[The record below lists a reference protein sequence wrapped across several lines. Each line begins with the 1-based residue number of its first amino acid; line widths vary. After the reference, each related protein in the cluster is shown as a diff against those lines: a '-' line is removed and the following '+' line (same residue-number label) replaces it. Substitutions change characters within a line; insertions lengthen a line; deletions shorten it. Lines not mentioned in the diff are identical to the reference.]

1 MIDAPRD
8 YARLAWP
15 VVSAGLLSLPLFFGR
30 GFYLNILDFVG
41 LYSMIAVGLCLLVG
55 YGGQLSIS
63 HGAFFAIGAYGSAIL
78 SLRVGLPPV
87 LAALATQFM
96 VALVAWTIGAIVLR
110 LRGHYLAIATLSFS
124 IVVAVLIKELSWLT
138 GGLQGLSGVP
148 PIAVGGFAFDTD
160 LRFYYLIWPIA
171 LLVLLFTLNLVDSPL
186 GRVFRSIKEDENA
199 ARVFGVS
206 ASAIKIRLF
215 VLSSVAASLSGSLF
229 AHWIG
234 FVSPAAASI
243 LFAID
248 IILVLA
254 LGGFTLLWGAMVGTA
269 AITLLDEYLTTFAEY
284 KRTIFGAALVAL
296 IIFFPRG
303 LLPGFLEFA
312 GRVLRR
318 GSAKGA

>member
-1 MIDAPRD
+1 MIAPPRD
-8 YARLAWP
+8 YSRLAWP
-15 VVSAGLLSLPLFFGR
+15 VVTAGLLLLPLVFGR
-30 GFYLNILDFVG
+30 GFYLNILDFIG

-78 SLRVGLPPV
+78 SLRASLPPA
-87 LAALATQFM
+87 LAVPATQF
-96 VALVAWTIGAIVLR
+96 LVAIVAWAIGAIVLR

-148 PIAVGGFAFDTD
+148 PIAAGGFVFDTD
-160 LRFYYLIWPIA
+160 LRVYFLIWPIA
-171 LLVLLFTLNLVDSPL
+171 LLILLFALNLVDSPL
-186 GRVFRSIKEDENA
+186 GRVFRSIKEDEDA

-215 VLSSVAASLSGSLF
+215 VLSSVAASLSGSLY

-248 IILVLA
+248 VILILA
-254 LGGFTLLWGAMVGTA
+254 LGGFTLLWGAMAGTA
-269 AITLLDEYLTTFAEY
+269 AITLLEEYLTTFAEY

-296 IIFFPRG
+296 VMFFPRG
-303 LLPGFLEFA
+303 LLPGFLELV

-318 GSAKGA
+318 SSADEA